1 MRSKYLLAALCL
13 LAGAPRLGAE
23 DEKPQAKP
31 MVPSYRSQAGDLSKY
46 YLYADGGFHADWYIG
61 FNNCWIVKLPPV
73 DVTGYAKAY
82 IGARIGRSK
91 IMSHPMSWDQ
101 NPIPGKI
108 YMGVSR
114 VPSFSGDNTFFLVE
128 AEDLPREPLPNDS
141 ISGVESAQ
149 WFWASVPM
157 THIASDGPNYLAVWS
172 NSRYFT
178 SASSAPI
185 IAAAFSDAS
194 GEESAWL
201 NRSIKGAPPSGDNAL
216 ETPLAGIKP
225 AIAIK
230 LVPSNEYKVLIRG
243 FMAEMDAQKIFV
255 SFSAIG
261 EDVRAAW
268 LELSYDKF
276 EWQRITRYMF
286 SPPYHVTLDRADM
299 SSDMFYLR
307 AAAVDALENTGYS
320 KELLIPAVR
329 TGN

>member
-1 MRSKYLLAALCL
+1 MTLKTLIAALCL
-13 LAGAPRLGAE
+13 IGGTARLDAQE
-23 DEKPQAKP
+23 EKPQARP
-31 MVPSYRSQAGDLSKY
+31 QVPSYRAQAGDMSKY
-46 YLYADGGFHADWYIG
+46 HLYADGGFHADWYIG
-61 FNNCWIVKLPPV
+61 FNNCWIVKLPPI
-73 DVTGYAKAY
+73 DVSGYAKAY

-91 IMSHPMSWDQ
+91 IMSHPMGWDP

-108 YMGVSR
+108 YMGISR
-114 VPSFSGDNTFFLVE
+114 IPSFSGESTFFLVE

-141 ISGVESAQ
+141 IAGVESAQ

-157 THIASDGPNYLAVWS
+157 AHISSTDSNYLAVWS

-194 GEESAWL
+194 GEDSAWL
-201 NRSIKGAPPSGDNAL
+201 NRSIKGAPPSGENTL

-225 AIAIK
+225 AIAVK
-230 LVPSNEYKVLIRG
+230 LVPPNDYKVLIRG
-243 FMAEMDAQKIFV
+243 FMAETDTQRISA
-255 SFSAIG
+255 SFSVIG

-286 SPPYHVTLDRADM
+286 SPPYHTTLDRTTM

-307 AAAVDALENTGYS
+307 AAAVDSLENTGHS
-320 KELLIPAVR
+320 KEILIPALAGAR
-329 TGN
+329 

>member
-1 MRSKYLLAALCL
+1 MTIKPLLAILCL
-13 LAGAPRLGAE
+13 LAGPARICAQDEDLPTRAP
-23 DEKPQAKP
+23 
-31 MVPSYRSQAGDLSKY
+31 VPSYRSQAGDMSKY
-46 YLYADGGFHADWYIG
+46 YLYADGGFHADWYVG
-61 FNNCWIVKLPPV
+61 FNNSWIVKLPPI

-91 IMSHPMSWDQ
+91 IMSYPMGWDPT
-101 NPIPGKI
+101 PIPGKI

-114 VPSFSGDNTFFLVE
+114 VPSFSGESTFFLVE

-141 ISGVESAQ
+141 IDGVESAQ

-157 THIASDGPNYLAVWS
+157 TRIASDGPNYLAVWS

-178 SASSAPI
+178 SASSSPI
-185 IAAAFSDAS
+185 IAAALSDAS
-194 GEESAWL
+194 GEDSAWL
-201 NRSIKGAPPSGDNAL
+201 NRSIKGAPPAGENAL

-230 LVPSNEYKVLIRG
+230 LVPANEYKVFIRG
-243 FMAEMDAQKIFV
+243 FMAEMNSKKIFA
-255 SFSAIG
+255 SFSVIG

-286 SPPYHVTLDRADM
+286 SPPYHVTLDRTNM

-307 AAAVDALENTGYS
+307 AAAVDSLENTGYS
-320 KELLIPAVR
+320 KEMLIPAQAG
-329 TGN
+329 GN

>member
-1 MRSKYLLAALCL
+1 MNPKTLLAALL
-13 LAGAPRLGAE
+13 LLGGATGLRAQE
-23 DEKPQAKP
+23 EKIPARP
-31 MVPSYRSQAGDLSKY
+31 AVPSYRSQTGDMSKY

-61 FNNCWIVKLPPV
+61 FNNCWIVKLPPI
-73 DVTGYAKAY
+73 DVTGYSKAY

-91 IMSHPMSWDQ
+91 IMSHPMGWDP

-108 YMGVSR
+108 YMGISR

-128 AEDLPREPLPNDS
+128 AEDIPREPLPNDS
-141 ISGVESAQ
+141 ISGVASAQ

-178 SASSAPI
+178 SASSAPV

-201 NRSIKGAPPSGDNAL
+201 NRSVRGAPPSGENTL
-216 ETPLAGIKP
+216 ETPLSGIKP

-230 LVPSNEYKVLIRG
+230 LVPANEYKVLIRG
-243 FMAEMDAQKIFV
+243 FMAETGPGKVSA
-255 SFSAIG
+255 SFSVIG
-261 EDVRAAW
+261 EDIRSAW

-276 EWQRITRYMF
+276 EWQRVTRYLF
-286 SPPYHVTLDRADM
+286 APPYQITLDRTAM

-320 KELLIPAVR
+320 KEILIPALAR
-329 TGN
+329 EN

>member
-1 MRSKYLLAALCL
+1 M
-13 LAGAPRLGAE
+13 G
-23 DEKPQAKP
+23 
-31 MVPSYRSQAGDLSKY
+31 
-46 YLYADGGFHADWYIG
+46 
-61 FNNCWIVKLPPV
+61 
-73 DVTGYAKAY
+73 
-82 IGARIGRSK
+82 
-91 IMSHPMSWDQ
+91 WDP

-108 YMGVSR
+108 YMGISR
-114 VPSFSGDNTFFLVE
+114 VPSFSGDSTFFLVE

-157 THIASDGPNYLAVWS
+157 AHISSDEPNYLAVWS

-185 IAAAFSDAS
+185 IAAALSDAS

-201 NRSIKGAPPSGDNAL
+201 NRSIKGSPPSGENAL

-225 AIAIK
+225 AIAVK
-230 LVPSNEYKVLIRG
+230 LVPHNDYKVLIRG
-243 FMAEMDAQKIFV
+243 FMAEMDPRKISV
-255 SFSAIG
+255 SFSVIG
-261 EDVRAAW
+261 EDVRSAW

-276 EWQRITRYMF
+276 EWQRVTRFMF
-286 SPPYHVTLDRADM
+286 GPPYHVTLDRANM

-320 KELLIPAVR
+320 KEILIPALAA
-329 TGN
+329 GAAQ

>member
-1 MRSKYLLAALCL
+1 MTIKPLLAALCL
-13 LAGAPRLGAE
+13 LGGAERLGAQE
-23 DEKPQAKP
+23 EKAQAKP
-31 MVPSYRSQAGDLSKY
+31 PVPSYRSQAGDMSRY
-46 YLYADGGFHADWYIG
+46 HLYADGGFHADWYVG
-61 FNNCWIVKLPPV
+61 FNNCWIVRLPPI

-91 IMSHPMSWDQ
+91 IMSHPMGWDP

-114 VPSFSGDNTFFLVE
+114 VPSFSGDNTFFLAE

-141 ISGVESAQ
+141 ISGVTSAQ

-157 THIASDGPNYLAVWS
+157 SHISSDGPNYLAVWS

-185 IAAAFSDAS
+185 IAAALSDAS

-201 NRSIKGAPPSGDNAL
+201 NRSIKGAPPSGENAL

-225 AIAIK
+225 AIAVK
-230 LVPSNEYKVLIRG
+230 LVPPNDYKVLIRG
-243 FMAEMDAQKIFV
+243 FMAETDPKKI
-255 SFSAIG
+255 SATFSVIG

-276 EWQRITRYMF
+276 EWQRVTRYLF
-286 SPPYHVTLDRADM
+286 APPYHITLDRTAM

-320 KELLIPAVR
+320 REILIPALPG
-329 TGN
+329 GN